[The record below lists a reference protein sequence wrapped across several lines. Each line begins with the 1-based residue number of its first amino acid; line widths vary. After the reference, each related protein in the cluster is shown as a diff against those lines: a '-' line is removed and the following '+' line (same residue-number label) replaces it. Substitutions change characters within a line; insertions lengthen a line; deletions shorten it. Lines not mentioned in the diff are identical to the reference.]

1 MYRSQLFVPASDGAA
16 VDRALAEAADSV
28 ILDLEDTV
36 THDRKPAARDVAAR
50 ALNSGSAMPL
60 LVRVN
65 PVDSRFIIDDLATLM
80 RSAGD
85 RLREVWVPKVESAE
99 QVAHVDWL
107 LRYLEDEAGLERGQV
122 RLLLLVETALGVE
135 RLASIARSSAR
146 VEQLGFGIADLS
158 SDLTLQWPG
167 DGSEQLYVRS
177 RVAVAS
183 RSAGLGRPVD
193 SVWPRLDDTAGLAED
208 CRAAKALGFV
218 GKFALEESQLDV
230 ILEVFSP
237 APAEVRQARE
247 LLSSFHEAEQSG
259 AAVVQLPNGEFVD
272 YAFLQRAR
280 ATLDAAERLGIAGE

>member
-16 VDRALAEAADSV
+16 VDRALSGAADSV

-36 THDRKPAARDVAAR
+36 SHDRKAAARDAAVR
-50 ALNSGSAMPL
+50 ALCAGSAMPL

-65 PVDSRFIIDDLATLM
+65 PVESKFVVDDLATLV
-80 RSAGD
+80 RIAGD
-85 RLREVWVPKVESAE
+85 RLREVWVPKVESAA

-107 LRYLEDEAGLERGQV
+107 LRHLEEASGLERGQV
-122 RLLLLVETALGVE
+122 RLFLLVETALGVE
-135 RLASIARSSAR
+135 SLSGIARSSTR

-193 SVWPRLDDTAGLAED
+193 SVWPRLDDPAGLAAD

-230 ILEVFSP
+230 IHEVFSP
-237 APAEVRQARE
+237 TPAEVLQARE
-247 LLSSFHEAEQSG
+247 LLNSFHEAEQGG
-259 AAVVQLPNGEFVD
+259 AAAVQLPNGEFVD

-280 ATLDAAERLGIAGE
+280 ATLDAAERLGIAAE